1 MRFKNIASLMTSV
14 CVSAFLPAMAYS
26 QNAPQAQNRKAEVTR
41 EVKHDLSPPLRDLP
55 SIDLNQDKD
64 KAPREHPVK
73 PIPQPDQ
80 KNTPAEDKG
89 LQSFSVGPFVA
100 ATPITNF
107 DGVGLP
113 NYRVNAAPPDTN
125 GAVGATQYVQWVN
138 EAFGVFDKATGT
150 MLPGF
155 PKNGNTLWAGF
166 GGPCETSNDGDPI
179 VQYDKIANRWV
190 LTQFAVS
197 STPYRQCVAVST
209 TPDATGTYAR
219 YEFTYGTDFN
229 DYPKVGVWP
238 DGYYITYNMF
248 ANGATF
254 KGAKVCAFDRA
265 KMLAA
270 QAATQQ
276 CFQLSTSFGGLLP
289 SDLDGAS
296 VTLGGPGSTSSTG
309 LPPAGEPNYLVSFG
323 SNSLNVWKFHVDW
336 NTPANT
342 TLTGPTNI
350 PVNAFTR
357 ACSGGACIP
366 QPGTS
371 QQLDSLADRLMY
383 RLAYRNF
390 GSFASIVVNHTV
402 QVGTNRKNITSG
414 IRWYE
419 LRVNGGSVSVNQQ
432 GTYSPTPD
440 FRWMGSM
447 AMDKMGNIGLGYS
460 ISSSSIFPSVFFAG
474 RTFNST
480 LSPGVLEAE
489 TSIFGG
495 SGSQQ
500 RNLNRWGDYSSLSV
514 DPVDDCTMWFTTE
527 YLNQNGTFNWSTRIG
542 KIKFDNC
549 L

>member
-1 MRFKNIASLMTSV
+1 M
-14 CVSAFLPAMAYS
+14 
-26 QNAPQAQNRKAEVTR
+26 
-41 EVKHDLSPPLRDLP
+41 SPPLRDLP
-55 SIDLNQDKD
+55 SINLDRDKD
-64 KAPREHPVK
+64 KAPHEHPVK

-80 KNTPAEDKG
+80 KNVPVEDKG
-89 LQSFSVGPFVA
+89 LQSASVGPFVA
-100 ATPITNF
+100 ATPVTNF
-107 DGVGLP
+107 DGVGIP
-113 NYRVNAAPPDTN
+113 NYGVNAAPPDTN

-138 EAFGVFDKATGT
+138 EAFAVFDKATGT
-150 MLPGF
+150 MLPGY

-209 TPDATGTYAR
+209 TPDAGGTYNR
-219 YEFTYGTDFN
+219 YEFSYGTDFN

-238 DGYYITYNMF
+238 DGYYITYNIF

-265 KMLAA
+265 KMLAG
-270 QAATQQ
+270 QPATQQ

-296 VTLGGPGSTSSTG
+296 ATLGGPGSTSSTG
-309 LPPAGEPNYLVSFG
+309 LPPAGSPNYLLNFG

-336 NTPANT
+336 TTPANT

-357 ACSGGACIP
+357 SCNGGACIP

-371 QQLDSLADRLMY
+371 QLLDSLADRLMY

-390 GSFASIVVNHTV
+390 GGFASIVVNHTV
-402 QVGTNRKNITSG
+402 QVGTTRKNITSG
-414 IRWYE
+414 LRWYE
-419 LRVNGGSVSVNQQ
+419 LRVTNGNVSVNQQ
-432 GTYSPTPD
+432 GTYSPNSN

-447 AMDKMGNIGLGYS
+447 AMDKKG
-460 ISSSSIFPSVFFAG
+460 
-474 RTFNST
+474 
-480 LSPGVLEAE
+480 
-489 TSIFGG
+489 
-495 SGSQQ
+495 
-500 RNLNRWGDYSSLSV
+500 
-514 DPVDDCTMWFTTE
+514 
-527 YLNQNGTFNWSTRIG
+527 
-542 KIKFDNC
+542 
-549 L
+549 

>member
-1 MRFKNIASLMTSV
+1 MRLKNIASLVTSL
-14 CVSAFLPAMAYS
+14 CLFAFLPAIAYG
-26 QNAPQAQNRKAEVTR
+26 QAPPQAQNGKVEVTR

-55 SIDLNQDKD
+55 QLDLSKEKDKD
-64 KAPREHPVK
+64 PREHPVK

-80 KNTPAEDKG
+80 KDVFVQDKG
-89 LQSFSVGPFVA
+89 LQSVSVGPFVA
-100 ATPITNF
+100 ATPIANF
-107 DGVGLP
+107 DGVGIP
-113 NYRVNAAPPDTN
+113 NINVNVAPPDTN
-125 GAVGATQYVQWVN
+125 GSVGSTQYVHWVN
-138 EAFGVFDKATGT
+138 LAFAVFDKATGT

-155 PKNGNTLWAGF
+155 PKNGNTIWAGF
-166 GGPCETSNDGDPI
+166 TGPCETENDGDPI
-179 VQYDKIANRWV
+179 VLYDKIAKRWV

-197 STPYRQCVAVST
+197 STPFRQCVAVST
-209 TPDATGTYAR
+209 SEDATGTYNR

-238 DGYYITYNMF
+238 DAYYITYNIF
-248 ANGATF
+248 ANGSTF
-254 KGAKVCAFDRA
+254 RGTKACAFDRA
-265 KMLAA
+265 KMLAG

-289 SDLDGAS
+289 ADLDGAS
-296 VTLGGPGSTSSTG
+296 ATLGGPGSISSTG
-309 LPPAGEPNYLVSFG
+309 LPPAGEPNYLVNFG

-336 NTPANT
+336 DTPANT

-371 QQLDSLADRLMY
+371 QLLDSLADRLMY

-390 GSFASIVVNHTV
+390 GTHAALVVNHSV
-402 QVGTNRKNITSG
+402 QVGTNKKNITSG

-419 LRVNGGSVSVNQQ
+419 LRVIGGNVTVNQQ
-432 GTYSPTPD
+432 GTFSPDST

-447 AMDKMGNIGLGYS
+447 AMDKQGNIGLGYS
-460 ISSSSIFPSVFFAG
+460 TSSKTAFPSIFFTG
-474 RTFNST
+474 RSFNSI
-480 LSPGVLEAE
+480 LSPGVMEAE

-495 SGSQQ
+495 SGAQQ

-527 YLNQNGTFNWSTRIG
+527 YLKTNGTFNWSTRIG
-542 KIKFDNC
+542 KIKFNSC

>member
-1 MRFKNIASLMTSV
+1 MRVKYLASLVTSL
-14 CVSAFLPAMAYS
+14 CVSAFMPVIAYS
-26 QNAPQAQNRKAEVTR
+26 QNPPQAQNQKAEVMR
-41 EVKHDLSPPLRDLP
+41 EVKHDLSPPLRDMP
-55 SIDLNQDKD
+55 SIDLDKD

-80 KNTPAEDKG
+80 KNDIVHDKG
-89 LQSFSVGPFVA
+89 LQSASVGPFVA

-107 DGVGLP
+107 DGVGIP
-113 NYRVNAAPPDTN
+113 NYGVNAAPPDTN
-125 GAVGATQYVQWVN
+125 GSVGTTQYVQWVN
-138 EAFGVFDKATGT
+138 EAFAVFDKETNT
-150 MLPGF
+150 MLSGF

-166 GGPCETSNDGDPI
+166 GGQCELQNDGDPI
-179 VQYDKIANRWV
+179 VLFDKIAKRWV

-209 TPDATGTYAR
+209 TEDATGPYNR

-238 DGYYITYNMF
+238 DAYYITYNIF

-254 KGAKVCAFDRA
+254 RGAKACAFDRA
-265 KMLAA
+265 KMLAG

-289 SDLDGAS
+289 ADLDGAS
-296 VTLGGPGSTSSTG
+296 ATLGGPGSTSSTG
-309 LPPAGEPNYLVSFG
+309 LPPAGEPNYLLNFG

-336 NTPANT
+336 TTPANT

-371 QQLDSLADRLMY
+371 QLLDSLADRLMY

-390 GSFASIVVNHTV
+390 GTHAALVVNHTV
-402 QVGTNRKNITSG
+402 QVGTNKKNITSG
-414 IRWYE
+414 LRWYE
-419 LRVNGGSVSVNQQ
+419 LRINNGSVALNQQ
-432 GTYSPTPD
+432 GTFSPD
-440 FRWMGSM
+440 SNFRWMGSM
-447 AMDKMGNIGLGYS
+447 AMDKQGNIAIGYS
-460 ISSSSIFPSVFFAG
+460 ISSKTVFPSVFFTG
-474 RTFNST
+474 RSVNSV

-489 TSIFGG
+489 ASIFGG
-495 SGSQQ
+495 SGAQQ

-527 YLNQNGTFNWSTRIG
+527 YLKQNGTFNWSTRIG
-542 KIKFDNC
+542 KIKFNTC